1 MSGEEMDWTPSQLTI
16 EWLHIMRRA
25 HRGVVMRLPKK
36 SMIFCWRNHCQV
48 GQLIDWML
56 FCNNWIINAC
66 STRYKSQD
74 IDTMYSSRNRMGDRR
89 FRSSRH
95 EILKYKRKMKQALHS
110 VASSSCSK
118 TVETGEPVAA
128 LPIGG
133 RSQVGKTRL
142 PNLVLTKFH
151 RNVTNWTSFGNVF
164 KAAIHE
170 NNDISK
176 TD

>member
-1 MSGEEMDWTPSQLTI
+1 MHVL
-16 EWLHIMRRA
+16 
-25 HRGVVMRLPKK
+25 
-36 SMIFCWRNHCQV
+36 
-48 GQLIDWML
+48 
-56 FCNNWIINAC
+56 
-66 STRYKSQD
+66 QD
-74 IDTMYSSRNRMGDRR
+74 INCKILTLCTVA
-89 FRSSRH
+89 
-95 EILKYKRKMKQALHS
+95 EIERETEDSEAVDMKILNYKQKMKQALHS